1 MAKFLLFRF
10 FEFNIFWEW
19 AGSLYGKSGRKWAKV
34 SRPWAGPLSK
44 SYYKKKSVIMG
55 FIASCS
61 KMVCPRHLVLSDHVA
76 ISLLPL
82 EIWLSFL
89 SSSPFSKKTTNHD
102 FFFCFV
108 ETTAQWLKCFLRN
121 TCPWSAF
128 SFRTWKIRIAT
139 VFHTEILL
147 SKKIDNHGNPCAKR
161 KELRSLVSLLTS
173 TMRSRQNNM

>member
-1 MAKFLLFRF
+1 MKLNFLEWTFYFMKISQNRNHVFLLRSTF
-10 FEFNIFWEW
+10 FISNFD
-19 AGSLYGKSGRKWAKV
+19 L
-34 SRPWAGPLSK
+34 K

-102 FFFCFV
+102 FFFALLKQLHNDSNFFCAILAREALFHFV
-108 ETTAQWLKCFLRN
+108 REKF
-121 TCPWSAF
+121 
-128 SFRTWKIRIAT
+128 
-139 VFHTEILL
+139 
-147 SKKIDNHGNPCAKR
+147 
-161 KELRSLVSLLTS
+161 ELRPSFTQKSCSRKKS
-173 TMRSRQNNM
+173 TITVTHAQKEKNYDHWFHF